1 MKTFSAIAVAALMGV
16 ASVNLI
22 STNASAAVV
31 CNEDGD
37 CWHTQTDETY
47 APSLGLSVHQNDWKW
62 KDGERHAWREH
73 EGKGYWKGG
82 SWTGL

>member
-16 ASVNLI
+16 GAVTMI

-37 CWHTQTDETY
+37 CWHTQTDRTY
-47 APSLGLSVHQNDWKW
+47 EPALGLSVHENDWKW
-62 KDGERHAWREH
+62 KEGEKHNWREH
-73 EGKGYWKGG
+73 EGNGYWKGG
-82 SWTGL
+82 AWSNF